1 MSSPSNVRFPSQD
14 VPLPDTVE
22 AALRNLCADQSLPE
36 PTASARRKLASLSEE
51 SALQVVRKISEVPVK
66 RSLDGFIGYMVAKQ
80 ARISG
85 GSASPSSVKSSSCVQ
100 KLGGNPS
107 LAKSLTFNEEG
118 SISSP
123 IMGLMGENMLLVPR
137 NGINQG
143 IDALEALNELEFRK
157 VFLLLCYV
165 GRERID
171 QVFSAETIRQL
182 KDLRMA
188 DFETKVWEILRE
200 NALIKEEDR
209 CRDLEWD
216 SGKTH
221 FYHCHVSSDGNYQFK
236 GPFLNK
242 TRTLLQKTLGDENVL
257 LVKLERGTDQGFRSV
272 DPTGADLTD
281 SFAIYRKIAKDGICI
296 GSHRYRFFVFK
307 DGGKEE
313 RKKDPTTSS
322 VKCYFVNL
330 EGNKFFSNK
339 SVQEARCFFMHAHEL
354 SSLSNYMICLD
365 VDLGNVNVEVIS
377 DIECKDENGN
387 TIYDKKG
394 KPMIHTDG
402 TGFVS
407 VDIALK
413 CPGNIFKG
421 NFLNR
426 QSTEAFVGCG
436 AQSYR
441 EVGKLKSRIDDPP
454 LLIQCRLFHEG
465 CAVKGTL
472 LVNKKLKEKTIQ
484 VRPSMIKVDKDPQL
498 ANMRTVNSLE
508 IVGTSNKP
516 KHAYLSKTLI
526 ALLSYGGVPN
536 KYSGFTG
543 ECAGRCMRCLLK
555 QTICIERWRMRKKGT
570 LQSHLSILVKEEK
583 KSLRG
588 GRIPIADSYYLMGT
602 ADPTGSLKPDECI
615 YGVFCSRSLQSYSSD
630 WSGYLPIDCGQ
641 ISGEVLVYRNPGLH
655 FGDIHVLK
663 ATYIKEMEAYVG
675 NSKYGIFFPSVGLRS
690 LADEIAGGD
699 FDGDMYWISRNPQL
713 LKYFKPSM
721 PWTPAAPPQNVN
733 IGELKGLTADQDQ
746 LENELIDLW
755 LTARFRPSYAVS
767 MAADSWQALMD
778 RLLMIG
784 DDLPQEKY
792 LIEQNLLRLVDIY
805 YDALD
810 QLKKGGQKIEVPRD
824 LRADVFPHYMGREE
838 SYHSTSILGL
848 IYDTVTSYQE
858 DVQTVTEVWKLPCF
872 EVEVAQSSLI
882 KWTDLY
888 DSYRK
893 EMAGVMNHVG
903 EDKTDA
909 ADKVIEKYKKI
920 LYGAAEF
927 EESPR
932 NIDDV
937 LDEALAIY
945 NITYDYAKLRGSVRL
960 CSFAWRVAGPALC
973 NFYARKQGGK
983 SITCLPSV
991 LREIWS

>member
-171 QVFSAETIRQL
+171 QVFSAEKIRQL

-188 DFETKVWEILRE
+188 DFETEVWEILRE

-354 SSLSNYMICLD
+354 SSLSNYMIRFSLILSKTVSLD
-365 VDLGNVNVEVIS
+365 VDLGNVNVEVIP

-407 VDIALK
+407 ADIALK

-536 KYSGFTG
+536 KYFLD
-543 ECAGRCMRCLLK
+543 LLENALGDACGVFSSK
-555 QTICIERWRMRKKGT
+555 RSALKVAINHGDMDKLNSARMILCGIPLVESY
-570 LQSHLSILVKEEK
+570 LQSHLSILVKEET

-602 ADPTGSLKPDECI
+602 ADPTGSLKPDEVCI
-615 YGVFCSRSLQSYSSD
+615 I
-630 WSGYLPIDCGQ
+630 IDCGQ

-663 ATYIKEMEAYVG
+663 ATYIEEMEAYVG

-755 LTARFRPSYAVS
+755 LTARF
-767 MAADSWQALMD
+767 
-778 RLLMIG
+778 
-784 DDLPQEKY
+784 
-792 LIEQNLLRLVDIY
+792 
-805 YDALD
+805 
-810 QLKKGGQKIEVPRD
+810 
-824 LRADVFPHYMGREE
+824 
-838 SYHSTSILGL
+838 
-848 IYDTVTSYQE
+848 
-858 DVQTVTEVWKLPCF
+858 
-872 EVEVAQSSLI
+872 
-882 KWTDLY
+882 
-888 DSYRK
+888 
-893 EMAGVMNHVG
+893 
-903 EDKTDA
+903 
-909 ADKVIEKYKKI
+909 
-920 LYGAAEF
+920 
-927 EESPR
+927 
-932 NIDDV
+932 
-937 LDEALAIY
+937 
-945 NITYDYAKLRGSVRL
+945 
-960 CSFAWRVAGPALC
+960 
-973 NFYARKQGGK
+973 
-983 SITCLPSV
+983 
-991 LREIWS
+991 